1 MNYRE
6 EIKHLEDLHEK
17 IGKTINK
24 MQSLDIHIDYGE
36 DRIATD
42 IVYLSQS
49 VLRKSLDTLDE
60 IFQILIDI
68 ENRQRV

>member
-1 MNYRE
+1 
-6 EIKHLEDLHEK
+6 
-17 IGKTINK
+17 

>member
-24 MQSLDIHIDYGE
+24 MQSLDIDIDYGE

>member
-1 MNYRE
+1 MNYKD

-24 MQSLDIHIDYGE
+24 MQSLDIHIDYGN
-36 DRIATD
+36 DRIAAD

-60 IFQILIDI
+60 IFRILIDI
-68 ENRQRV
+68 ENRQRI